1 VRWTRVAKRW
11 SPAHCYRPPIYLS
24 SVVCTWDMDTFILTF
39 LLIVIINNV
48 ILYLWFRK
56 NQRTPSTN
64 LQLDSKQGET
74 DTGREIPPPSDS
86 EKAGKGE
93 QVKISE
99 LSTAL
104 IPSNESM
111 SCVPHD
117 SETCPPS
124 SNPSSVPPPV
134 PPRIVSYH
142 EIISAV
148 TRCVH
153 V

>member
-1 VRWTRVAKRW
+1 
-11 SPAHCYRPPIYLS
+11 
-24 SVVCTWDMDTFILTF
+24 MLTF
-39 LLIVIINNV
+39 LLIAIINNV
-48 ILYLWFRK
+48 VLYLWFRK

-74 DTGREIPPPSDS
+74 DTGREIPPASDS
-86 EKAGKGE
+86 DKAGKGE

-104 IPSNESM
+104 IPSDEST

-117 SETCPPS
+117 SDTRSPS
-124 SNPSSVPPPV
+124 STPTCVPPPV
-134 PPRIVSYH
+134 PPMIVSYH